1 MKKMASAAPN
11 MVNKM
16 KTSSRGELMGLISML
31 KQKYQGDTFK
41 LPMFDLNSVRSQL
54 HTAFSE
60 KAPSN
65 LQQLGKMVMAVGK
78 GNLPL
83 DQLQTMMYKNL
94 KVMIEVEHTMVD
106 ITSANKP
113 VTKEVAANK
122 KVAAYMS
129 DNNFGGEILSDTTE
143 DGIRTVVRQCK
154 DGNGT
159 TTSKTGKG
167 LMTAEY
173 RMAAENKRKEAERL
187 RAAREKKA

>member
-1 MKKMASAAPN
+1 MASAAPN

-31 KQKYQGDTFK
+31 KQKYHGDTFK

-54 HTAFSE
+54 HTAFTE

-65 LQQLGKMVMAVGK
+65 LQQLEKMVMAVGK

-113 VTKEVAANK
+113 VAKKVAANK
-122 KVAAYMS
+122 KVATYVS
-129 DNNFGGEILSDTTE
+129 QHDGKILSDTTAH
-143 DGIRTVVRQCK
+143 GVRTVVRQCK

-159 TTSKTGKG
+159 TTTKTGRS
-167 LMTAEY
+167 TAPPAN
-173 RMAAENKRKEAERL
+173 RMAAEYQKKEAERM
-187 RAAREKKA
+187 RAARIAETVKA

>member
-1 MKKMASAAPN
+1 MASAAPN

-54 HTAFSE
+54 HTAFTE

-65 LQQLGKMVMAVGK
+65 LQQLEKMVMAVGK

-113 VTKEVAANK
+113 VTKEVEANK